1 MDAPDCALE
10 RRLRERGFRRIA
22 GVDEAGRGPLA
33 GPVVAAAAL
42 FVDETTASAFDARDS
57 KSLTESQ
64 RERLYDALIA
74 SPIRWSVA
82 VVEPGVID
90 RINILQASLKAMS
103 DALYELTPDAALV
116 DGNRSP
122 AGHFP
127 SGFHPEVVTVVKGDA
142 KVWSIAAASV
152 IAKVT
157 RDRLMLRYDAEYPE
171 YGFARHK
178 GYPSLEHLRA
188 IAAHGVCPI
197 HRRTFRGVRE
207 RVENS
212 DEH

>member
-1 MDAPDCALE
+1 MNAPTCAFE
-10 RRLRERGFRRIA
+10 RRLRERGFNRIA

-33 GPVVAAAAL
+33 GPVVAAALL
-42 FVDETTASAFDARDS
+42 FPDDTTASAFDVRDS
-57 KSLTESQ
+57 KSLSEAQ
-64 RERLYDALIA
+64 RNRLYDAIAA
-74 SPIRWSVA
+74 SPIRWCVA
-82 VVEPGVID
+82 LAESPVID

-103 DALYELTPDAALV
+103 DALYNLSPDAALV

-122 AGHFP
+122 VAYFAD
-127 SGFHPEVVTVVKGDA
+127 GFHPEVVTVVRGDT

-178 GYPSLEHLRA
+178 GYPSAEHLRA
-188 IAAHGVCPI
+188 IAKYGVCPI

-207 RVENS
+207 RCES
-212 DEH
+212 PDAC